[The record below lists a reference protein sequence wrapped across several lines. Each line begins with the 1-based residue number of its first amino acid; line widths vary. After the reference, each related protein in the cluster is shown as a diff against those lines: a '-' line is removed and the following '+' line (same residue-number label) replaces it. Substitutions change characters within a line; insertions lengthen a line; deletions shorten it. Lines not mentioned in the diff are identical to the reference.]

1 MGLCTDAPLLCVG
14 PLRGCWRNWDWSFC
28 SNSIA
33 FVPNHYSSSLPGGE
47 PDVMRG
53 RFEPGLR
60 SSGGSSVELSVGG
73 SS

>member
-1 MGLCTDAPLLCVG
+1 VG
-14 PLRGCWRNWDWSFC
+14 VGGTGTGHSAR
-28 SNSIA
+28 IA
-33 FVPNHYSSSLPGGE
+33 SRSCQIITRQVYPGGE
-47 PDVMRG
+47 PDVTRG